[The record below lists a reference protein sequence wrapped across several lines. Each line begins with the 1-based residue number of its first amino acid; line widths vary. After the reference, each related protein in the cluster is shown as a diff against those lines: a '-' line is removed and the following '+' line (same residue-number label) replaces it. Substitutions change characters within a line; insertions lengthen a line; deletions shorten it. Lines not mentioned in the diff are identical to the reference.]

1 MRDEGVADPRQHST
15 ASSPEVADRRSRP
28 DRRGEADRRRGG
40 DRRRSGDRRDARD
53 ADLLLAELEMRVA
66 AAIRQSGGLIE
77 GDGSGWDKLIVP
89 CR

>member
-1 MRDEGVADPRQHST
+1 MRGLPTH
-15 ASSPEVADRRSRP
+15 ASI
-28 DRRGEADRRRGG
+28 RRRHRPRWLIAGPG
-40 DRRRSGDRRDARD
+40 PTGARKLTGAVVADRRRSGDRRDARD

-89 CR
+89 FR